1 MMCKRH
7 CRLTQGVDV
16 EFPSVVQW
24 KKSSYSG
31 NSELCLETRRD
42 DAIRV
47 RDSKSPDHGHL
58 TYAPG
63 SWAAFI
69 RAVHHH
75 PSYAKAWAT
84 SSASECSSFQ
94 KASK

>member
-1 MMCKRH
+1 MCKRH

-16 EFPSVVQW
+16 ELQSVVQW
-24 KKSSYSG
+24 QKSSYCG
-31 NSELCLETRRD
+31 PNECLETRRD
-42 DAIRV
+42 DVIRV
-47 RDSKSPDHGHL
+47 RDSKSPGRGHL
-58 TYAPG
+58 TYTPE

-75 PSYAKAWAT
+75 PSYAKACAT
-84 SSASECSSFQ
+84 SSANECSSFQ